1 MKLPKIIRTPDGW
14 LPHETARLICQW
26 YINEL
31 EWNGADRESDE
42 LVPWITDLE
51 QLQRSIDLGIKGW
64 VSSPRIEA
72 QLAEDAKLWENQW
85 VPWDKRIQY
94 QGVCW

>member
-31 EWNGADRESDE
+31 EWNGADDE
-42 LVPWITDLE
+42 LEPWITDLE
-51 QLQRSIDLGIKGW
+51 QLQHSIDLGVKGW

>member
-42 LVPWITDLE
+42 LEPWITDLE

>member
-14 LPHETARLICQW
+14 LPFETAAAICRF
-26 YINEL
+26 YIEEL
-31 EWNGADRESDE
+31 EWTGADREDADLE
-42 LVPWITDLE
+42 PWITELE
-51 QLQRSIDLGIKGW
+51 QLQRSIDLGIKGT
-64 VSSPRIEA
+64 VACPRIEA
-72 QLAEDAKLWENQW
+72 QLVEDAKLWENQW